1 MVEAAGCLKQGNRQ
15 MKKRI
20 LVAIVS
26 AMGLSAAASAQSVPA
41 PTTLTVNAEGR
52 VSRAPDIAEVSG
64 GVVTSAPTASAAMR
78 ENAERMTAVVAAVK
92 KAGIADRDIQT
103 SGLSLQPQY
112 KYQNNEAPLL
122 TGYQAT
128 NTVSIRVR
136 KIGETGKLLDTL
148 VGVGANQ
155 ISGPNFRVEAAD
167 AALDEARV
175 EAVTTAR
182 ARAELYAKATGKR
195 VRRIVSIAESGGFE
209 PGPRPM
215 MMAKAMAMDA
225 APAPPVA
232 PGEVDLSINVTM
244 VFELE

>member
-1 MVEAAGCLKQGNRQ
+1 MRKRVLVAMAAAGL
-15 MKKRI
+15 
-20 LVAIVS
+20 S
-26 AMGLSAAASAQSVPA
+26 SAAVAQTVPAPTGPVPSGQA

-64 GVVTSAPTASAAMR
+64 GVVTAAPTAAAAMR
-78 ENAERMTAVVAAVK
+78 ENADRMTAVVAAVR

-112 KYQNNEAPLL
+112 RYQNNEPPVL

-128 NTVSIRVR
+128 NMVTIRIR
-136 KIGETGKLLDTL
+136 RIAETGKLLDTL
-148 VGVGANQ
+148 VSVGANQ
-155 ISGPNFRVEAAD
+155 ISGPVFRVEAAD

-175 EAVTTAR
+175 AAVATAR
-182 ARAELYAKATGKR
+182 KRAELYAGAAGKR
-195 VRRIVSIAESGGFE
+195 VRRIASITEGSGFE

-225 APAPPVA
+225 SPAPPVA

>member
-1 MVEAAGCLKQGNRQ
+1 MN
-15 MKKRI
+15 KRI
-20 LVAIVS
+20 L
-26 AMGLSAAASAQSVPA
+26 MAAAAAGLAVGAAATAQTVTPVAA

-52 VSRAPDIAEVSG
+52 VARAPDIAEVSG
-64 GVVTSAPTASAAMR
+64 GVVTSAPTAAAALR
-78 ENAERMTAVVAAVK
+78 ENAERMTAVVAAVR
-92 KAGIADRDIQT
+92 KAGIAERDIQT

-112 KYQNNEAPLL
+112 RYQNNEPPVL

-128 NTVSIRVR
+128 NTVSLRVR
-136 KIGETGKLLDTL
+136 KIAETGTLLDTL

-175 EAVTTAR
+175 DAVATAR
-182 ARAELYAKATGKR
+182 ARAELYAKAAGKR

-215 MMAKAMAMDA
+215 MAKSMAMDA
-225 APAPPVA
+225 AAAPPVA
-232 PGEVDLSINVTM
+232 PGEVALSINVTM

>member
-1 MVEAAGCLKQGNRQ
+1 
-15 MKKRI
+15 MKTRT
-20 LVAIVS
+20 LVAMAAAV
-26 AMGLSAAASAQSVPA
+26 GLSTAAAAQSVPA
-41 PTTLTVNAEGR
+41 PATLTVNAQGR
-52 VSRAPDIAEVSG
+52 VARAPNIAEVSG
-64 GVVTSAPTASAAMR
+64 GVVTSAPTAAAAMR

-112 KYQNNEAPLL
+112 RYQNNEPPVL

-128 NTVSIRVR
+128 NTVSLRIR
-136 KIGETGKLLDTL
+136 KIAETGRLLDTL

-175 EAVTTAR
+175 AAVATAR
-182 ARAELYAKATGKR
+182 TRAELYAKAAGLRVKR
-195 VRRIVSIAESGGFE
+195 IASIAEGGGFE

-215 MMAKAMAMDA
+215 MMAKAMMMDA